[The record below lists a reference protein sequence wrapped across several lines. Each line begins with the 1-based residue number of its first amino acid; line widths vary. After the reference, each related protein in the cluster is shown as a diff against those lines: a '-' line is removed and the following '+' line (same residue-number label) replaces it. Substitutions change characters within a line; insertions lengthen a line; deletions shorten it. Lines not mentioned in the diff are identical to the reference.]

1 MENSKIRCTPTPEHE
16 CKHKQDCECVKCI
29 DIEINQFNPK
39 KTSRR
44 LPRLSR
50 ISRPIN
56 NRQKEKDEIYNIN
69 IKLEQKE
76 LNQLPIYRDYFYK
89 DIEEEMD
96 DYFRIFKRK
105 DQQLKELKQ
114 EIKNLQDWTRD
125 YQQIGDIKKDINKL
139 KNDMKELQEFNNI
152 IIQNEI
158 NDQVKQSQIN
168 RLNEQT
174 KELKQ
179 REQIKKLKED

>member
-16 CKHKQDCECVKCI
+16 CKHKQDCECVRCI

-39 KTSRR
+39 KSSKR
-44 LPRLSR
+44 LSRLSR

-105 DQQLKELKQ
+105 DQQDRKS
-114 EIKNLQDWTRD
+114 T
-125 YQQIGDIKKDINKL
+125 
-139 KNDMKELQEFNNI
+139 
-152 IIQNEI
+152 
-158 NDQVKQSQIN
+158 
-168 RLNEQT
+168 RLNSSH
-174 KELKQ
+174 
-179 REQIKKLKED
+179 

>member
-1 MENSKIRCTPTPEHE
+1 MENSKIRCTHTPEHE
-16 CKHKQDCECVKCI
+16 CKQKQDCECVRCI

-76 LNQLPIYRDYFYK
+76 LN
-89 DIEEEMD
+89 
-96 DYFRIFKRK
+96 
-105 DQQLKELKQ
+105 DQ
-114 EIKNLQDWTRD
+114 D
-125 YQQIGDIKKDINKL
+125 
-139 KNDMKELQEFNNI
+139 
-152 IIQNEI
+152 
-158 NDQVKQSQIN
+158 KQSQIN
-168 RLNEQT
+168 RLNGKTKKIEQLLNEQT
-174 KELKQ
+174 KGLKQ